1 MPPVFCAYC
10 GKSFTR
16 KEHLER
22 HIPSRKVSSLSQFN
36 HVCDHEIQEMALTT
50 KTDTN
55 VKPHRCSYCHLSFAR
70 RYVYPGVLL
79 RVTKRC
85 MVELSLILVFSDLLQ
100 RHHSTYHEA
109 KDSMHPSQNGSSPQV
124 GGRTP
129 IACLSCASAKTGCDK
144 KVPCSRCAEKNLP
157 CAARYAR
164 RSSKAAA
171 ARAANPIQSPVVQQF
186 AGVRYSMD
194 LDKPTLERLTLDHI
208 SPQMSPISTEHMFDM
223 NQTHSPQKCYP
234 FSPESS
240 IIGPSTIACLSPSG
254 IDDFIQLNADMTNQE
269 PVYHDLL
276 SWTDFPLDVDMYTNN
291 TPTAHTGLQSL
302 TFSESEVTSGTE
314 ATHPS
319 SGRTSLS
326 SSHTRSTSILSIP
339 EREPPLQSQALQAQW
354 ASETMIPEF
363 EVVIAAEA
371 SWPLARCNPLV
382 FSSSCPRTAI
392 VHLES
397 LEQNSKLENP
407 WKSLELHLDQMLLDQ
422 DCKISIEPLG
432 SGTRDKML
440 AITQSFLYKALDI
453 HRNGVNGWSN
463 NSPTTF
469 NYLVLPPSN
478 VLESFLKSYVRS
490 LSCYY
495 TLIAGGTVD
504 PNELMRNTQA
514 STLLVL
520 LMIAQGAT
528 AIPTAEARY
537 LIAGLTETCRISLF
551 DIIEKD
557 VELSA
562 DPTVLR
568 CALLFTILGAWS
580 GDKWHMDIA
589 MGQRGMYLAV

>member
-1 MPPVFCAYC
+1 
-10 GKSFTR
+10 
-16 KEHLER
+16 
-22 HIPSRKVSSLSQFN
+22 
-36 HVCDHEIQEMALTT
+36 
-50 KTDTN
+50 
-55 VKPHRCSYCHLSFAR
+55 
-70 RYVYPGVLL
+70 
-79 RVTKRC
+79 
-85 MVELSLILVFSDLLQ
+85 
-100 RHHSTYHEA
+100 
-109 KDSMHPSQNGSSPQV
+109 MHTSPNGSSPQV

-144 KVPCSRCAEKNLP
+144 EVPCSRCAEKNLP

-171 ARAANPIQSPVVQQF
+171 ARAANPVQTPPVQF
-186 AGVRYSMD
+186 PGGVRYM
-194 LDKPTLERLTLDHI
+194 DKPILEHLSLDHV
-208 SPQMSPISTEHMFDM
+208 SPQMAPLSPEQLFDM
-223 NQTHSPQKCYP
+223 GHNSSPQKCYTY
-234 FSPESS
+234 SPESAMMS
-240 IIGPSTIACLSPSG
+240 ASSLGCLSPNRMSG
-254 IDDFIQLNADMTNQE
+254 IDEFFQLNTEMANQE

-276 SWTDFPLDVDMYTNN
+276 SWTDFTLDVDMYTSN
-291 TPTAHTGLQSL
+291 TPTAHNGLQGL
-302 TFSESEVTSGTE
+302 AFSESEVTSGTE
-314 ATHPS
+314 ASILS
-319 SGRTSLS
+319 STRTSHS
-326 SSHTRSTSILSIP
+326 SSHTRSTSILSAP
-339 EREPPLQSQALQAQW
+339 DREPQLKSPEFQLQW
-354 ASETMIPEF
+354 ANETMIPDF
-363 EVVIAAEA
+363 EVVVAAEA

-382 FSSSCPRTAI
+382 FSSACPRTAI

-397 LEQNSKLENP
+397 LEQNSKLEDP
-407 WKSLELHLDQMLLDQ
+407 WKSLELHIDQTLLDHES
-422 DCKISIEPLG
+422 KISIEPLA
-432 SGTRDKML
+432 SSTRDKML
-440 AITQSFLYKALDI
+440 AITQSFLHKALDT
-453 HRNGVNGWSN
+453 HRNGINGWQKQN

-469 NYLVLPPSN
+469 NYLALPPSN

-490 LSCYY
+490 LSFYY

-568 CALLFTILGAWS
+568 CALLFTILGVWS

-589 MGQRGMYLAV
+589 MGQRGMYLAVSIASNSLREFLLTEHRCSNTQECWSANA